1 MLNFSTFCK
10 RKMYFRMLTNTIL
23 FQYRKLNTYF
33 YHWWWIIRHRVW
45 SILSSSADLSGWRNH
60 IWWGLVCDIRHRDYI
75 RRNRSHR
82 GWKKSVIWTNCF
94 GCNSHV
100 ARYLLSS
107 LYVVCGVGCTC
118 LSTCSLCVFY
128 HQIGSASFARL
139 GLVRKRNY
147 CFFCSFFVTYDR
159 TWLFTSGKYECFHSG
174 CVSQATG
181 WPYEF
186 LLHGAWTKRDSW

>member
-82 GWKKSVIWTNCF
+82 GWKNSVIWTNCF

-139 GLVRKRNY
+139 GLVRKCNY
-147 CFFCSFFVTYDR
+147 CFF
-159 TWLFTSGKYECFHSG
+159 LFLFRHI
-174 CVSQATG
+174 
-181 WPYEF
+181 WPYLIIYIRKIWVF
-186 LLHGAWTKRDSW
+186 PLWLCLASHWLTLWIFASWGLN